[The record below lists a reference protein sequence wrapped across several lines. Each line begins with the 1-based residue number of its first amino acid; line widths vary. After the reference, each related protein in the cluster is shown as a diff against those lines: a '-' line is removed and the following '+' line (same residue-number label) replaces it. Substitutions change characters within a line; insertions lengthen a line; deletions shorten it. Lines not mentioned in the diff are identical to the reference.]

1 MKCVAKEAIPGYKH
15 SDWPD
20 AILQCDDD
28 DAYHFVK
35 RGHAD
40 ISKIAD
46 DLDALMSGDTSW
58 KTMFHAIND
67 CFQFNS
73 IRGSP
78 EEFMCMMASL
88 AKTWNDDA
96 ECRPLDVLTKVI
108 NNATALGRV
117 SSRLG
122 TANTALVRIRN
133 ERNQARADR
142 KALIDKFLKEQ
153 DNFKAAVATTERL
166 RRQRNELK
174 SALEDIRDA
183 PDPLPQALAELQKS
197 SDDVLDENKALRATT
212 AALTSEKDSLA
223 EQLADRNEII
233 AAYER
238 ENAELTRQLGDSDIL
253 RVHRFLTLYHHLPIL
268 DTQTSAI

>member
-1 MKCVAKEAIPGYKH
+1 MSSADKIDAFAQIRYDESCPTSAAATRGEGDLTSHYGFENKAIDDLMWSSTPEPADAIPGYKH

-28 DAYHFVK
+28 DAYHFIK
-35 RGHAD
+35 CSHAD

-67 CFQFNS
+67 CFQFNT

-78 EEFMCMMASL
+78 EEFMCMIAAL

-96 ECRPLDVLTKVI
+96 ECQPLDVLTKVV
-108 NNATALGRV
+108 NNTAALGRV
-117 SSRLG
+117 SSHLG
-122 TANTALVRIRN
+122 TANTTLIRICN

-166 RRQRNELK
+166 R
-174 SALEDIRDA
+174 
-183 PDPLPQALAELQKS
+183 
-197 SDDVLDENKALRATT
+197 
-212 AALTSEKDSLA
+212 
-223 EQLADRNEII
+223 
-233 AAYER
+233 
-238 ENAELTRQLGDSDIL
+238 
-253 RVHRFLTLYHHLPIL
+253 
-268 DTQTSAI
+268 